1 MSLNTTIGGS
11 TADSYVTVDEA
22 DAYHANF
29 GNTDWADIATD
40 ALKEVALRKAAQY
53 IDTKSFQG
61 VKVTSTQAL
70 EWPRYN
76 VVVDG
81 YDVSSSA
88 IPDDIKV
95 AQMEAA
101 LIASTQSLTPNLSN
115 GSVIEETVGKITKR
129 YSDYTKD
136 GGKKWPLV
144 DNLLAGYVTGGG
156 NFHRVQRV

>member
-1 MSLNTTIGGS
+1 MALDTTVGGANS
-11 TADSYVTVDEA
+11 DSYASVTEA
-22 DAYHANF
+22 DTYHAAY
-29 GNTDWADIATD
+29 GNTAWAAISTT
-40 ALKEVALRKAAQY
+40 ALKEAALRKAAQY
-53 IDTKSFQG
+53 IDTKAFVG
-61 VKVTSTQAL
+61 VKTTSTQAL

-76 VVVDG
+76 VIVDG
-81 YDVSSSA
+81 YDVLSNA
-88 IPDDIKV
+88 IPNDIKV

-101 LIASTQSLTPNLSN
+101 LIASSESLTPNLSN

-144 DNLLAGYVTGGG
+144 DKLLAGYVTGGG

>member
-1 MSLNTTIGGS
+1 MALDTTISGS
-11 TADSYVTVDEA
+11 TADSYVTVAEA
-22 DAYHANF
+22 DTYHENY
-29 GNTDWADIATD
+29 GNTAWAAIATT

-53 IDTKSFQG
+53 IDTKSFRG
-61 VKVTSTQAL
+61 VKVTSTQSL

-81 YDVSSSA
+81 YDISSLTIPSA
-88 IPDDIKV
+88 IKA

-101 LIASTQSLTPNLSN
+101 LIASAQSLTPNLSN

-136 GGKKWPLV
+136 GGKKWSLV
-144 DNLLAGYVTGGG
+144 DKMLAGYVTGGG